1 MAMPTQVHIL
11 IVEDSPTQ
19 TKFLR
24 HILEGNNY
32 IVDSALNGARALECV
47 RHNKPDL
54 IITDIEMPEMDGF
67 GLCKALKSDPQTKSI
82 PIMLLTSLS
91 DPEDVI
97 KGLQAG
103 ADNFLTKPY
112 EDTFL
117 ISCINKIFANQ
128 SLRENWGSGSEVEV
142 MFAGQKYSID
152 SDRMQIV
159 DLLLSTY
166 ENAVQKNNELHKA
179 HSDLMEAHHQL
190 EQKNLE
196 LERLN
201 EDKNH
206 FLSVAAHDLRNPLT
220 IIYTTADLITEE
232 LKEKTSAETIE
243 FLEMIKRSSK
253 FMRDLLEELLDV
265 SIIDSGKLSIDLE
278 PVDIMDLIRNNVSLN
293 RVIAGRKNIT
303 VEFLPLKDLPLIHLD
318 RKKIEQVLNNLISNA
333 IKYSYPQ
340 SKVIIDSKC
349 ENDTLVISVH
359 DSGQGIPQAEMGKL
373 FKPFPRLSVKTTSGE
388 SSTGLGLV
396 IVRKIMEA
404 HHGTV
409 WAESRLN
416 IGTTFSIALPFP
428 SPKIGRT
435 EEIPK

>member
-1 MAMPTQVHIL
+1 MPEQVNIL

-19 TKFLR
+19 TKLLR
-24 HILEGNNY
+24 LILEENGY
-32 IVDSALNGARALECV
+32 IVDAASNGIDALGIV
-47 RHNKPDL
+47 RRKKPDI
-54 IITDIEMPEMDGF
+54 IITDIVMPEMDGF
-67 GLCKALKSDPQTKSI
+67 ALCRELKSDPELGLI

-91 DPEDVI
+91 DPQDVI
-97 KGLQAG
+97 KGLQSG

-117 ISCINKIFANQ
+117 VSCIQNIFSNQ
-128 SLRENWGSGSEVEV
+128 ELRKSRPPGSEAEI
-142 MFAGQKYSID
+142 MFAGQKYFINSN
-152 SDRMQIV
+152 RMQII

-179 HSDLMEAHHQL
+179 NNDLIEAHRQL
-190 EQKNLE
+190 EYKNIE
-196 LERLN
+196 LEKVN
-201 EDKNH
+201 QEKTH
-206 FLSVAAHDLRNPLT
+206 FLSIAAHDLRNPLT

-265 SIIDSGKLSIDLE
+265 SVIDSGNLSIYLE
-278 PVDIMDLIRNNVSLN
+278 PVDIMELIRNNVSLN
-293 RVIAGRKNIT
+293 RVIAGRKQIT
-303 VEFLPLKDLPLIHLD
+303 VEFNPIKDLPLFQLD

-333 IKYSYPQ
+333 IKYSNPQ
-340 SKVIIDSKC
+340 SRVLIDSKC
-349 ENDTLVISVH
+349 ENGNLVISVH
-359 DSGQGIPQAEMGKL
+359 DNGQGIPLAEMDRL

-396 IVRKIMEA
+396 IVRRIVEA
-404 HHGTV
+404 HNGKV

-416 IGTTFSIALPFP
+416 IGTTFNVSLP
-428 SPKIGRT
+428 
-435 EEIPK
+435 IP

>member
-1 MAMPTQVHIL
+1 MSDTAHSNIL

-19 TKFLR
+19 TKLLR
-24 HILEGNNY
+24 LILEENDY
-32 IVDSALNGARALECV
+32 IVYAAPNGIEALECV
-47 RHNKPDL
+47 RHKKPDL
-54 IITDIEMPEMDGF
+54 IITDIVMPEMDGF
-67 GLCKALKSDPQTKSI
+67 ALCKALKSDPGLRLI

-117 ISCINKIFANQ
+117 VSCIQNIFENQ
-128 SLRENWGSGSEVEV
+128 ELRKDRLSGSEIEI
-142 MFAGQKYSID
+142 MFAGQKYFIN
-152 SDRMQIV
+152 SDRMQII

-179 HSDLMEAHHQL
+179 HNDLMEAHRQL
-190 EQKNLE
+190 EQQNIE
-196 LERLN
+196 LEKVN
-201 EDKNH
+201 QEKTH

-232 LKEKTSAETIE
+232 LKEKTSKETIE
-243 FLEMIKRSSK
+243 FLEMIKQSSK

-265 SIIDSGKLSIDLE
+265 SIIDSGKLSIYLE
-278 PVDIMDLIRNNVSLN
+278 PVDIMELIRNNVSLN
-293 RVIAGRKNIT
+293 RVIAGRKQIT
-303 VEFLPLKDLPLIHLD
+303 VEFNPIKDLPVFQLD
-318 RKKIEQVLNNLISNA
+318 RKKIEQVFNNLISNA

-340 SKVIIDSKC
+340 SRVTIDSKC
-349 ENDTLVISVH
+349 ENGNLVISVH
-359 DSGQGIPQAEMGKL
+359 DTGQGIPPAEMDKL

-396 IVRKIMEA
+396 IVRKIVEA
-404 HHGTV
+404 HHGKV
-409 WAESRLN
+409 WAESRLK
-416 IGTTFSIALPFP
+416 IGTTFNISIP
-428 SPKIGRT
+428 
-435 EEIPK
+435 IP